1 MRPKLAPNARLGV
14 VLGLAVKH
22 DAHLQERGRRS
33 GARRGGRRPF
43 QDRDGASDRVWDTPS
58 RCNAQSRETLREGG
72 RDFIADR
79 LSKESPWIKEMRVK
93 SEAAN
98 NVVPMQIHAPN
109 RPALGGRRGG
119 DTARSAV
126 SLFAGAG
133 GLDIGAERS
142 GFLTRTAVEIDPVAQ
157 ETLLSNRGYF
167 PALEADTIFSDIV
180 TLDFHEL
187 LHASRLEQGE
197 VDLVHGGP
205 PCTPFS
211 KSGYW
216 LAYKRAGEDPKAS
229 LLDSYVAA
237 LKAVRPKAFLMENV
251 YGLAYNNQNRP
262 ILDRFI
268 ASVREAGYSLDW
280 RILVAADFGVP
291 QLRQRLICLGVRA
304 DLLDVP
310 ADMWR
315 FDWPRATH
323 DGPHERRVDRR
334 SDLPAHVTAGEALAD
349 LLPRANP
356 AEPEEV
362 VRGTYARE
370 LRKVPPGDNYLY
382 FTSKRGHRRPR
393 FEWRSRYWSFLLK
406 LHPDRPSPTVQ
417 GQPGPWVGPF
427 HWEGRRLRVAEVK
440 RLMTFPD
447 DFAIQGNRR
456 SQQLQLG
463 NAVPPLLAETLIS
476 QIAVEL
482 DRLEAPV
489 AVSA

>member
-1 MRPKLAPNARLGV
+1 MQLVARLTFQKASEGEKRLAAIA
-14 VLGLAVKH
+14 LGGL
-22 DAHLQERGRRS
+22 
-33 GARRGGRRPF
+33 
-43 QDRDGASDRVWDTPS
+43 
-58 RCNAQSRETLREGG
+58 
-72 RDFIADR
+72 
-79 LSKESPWIKEMRVK
+79 SPWTEEVGIK
-93 SEAAN
+93 SEPGT
-98 NVVPMQIHAPN
+98 NVVPMRVQLPVRPSTAPSDA
-109 RPALGGRRGG
+109 RSVG
-119 DTARSAV
+119 RSAV

-133 GLDIGAERS
+133 GLDLGAERA
-142 GFLTRTAVEIDPVAQ
+142 GFLTRAAVEIDQTAQ
-157 ETLLSNRGYF
+157 ETLLSNPNYF
-167 PALEADTIFSDIV
+167 PALAPGAIFSDIV
-180 TLDFHEL
+180 TLDFEEL
-187 LHASRLEQGE
+187 LSLSGLQPGE
-197 VDLVHGGP
+197 VDLMHGGP

-237 LKAVRPKAFLMENV
+237 LEAIRPKAFLMENV
-251 YGLAYNNQNRP
+251 YGLAYNNQNRL
-262 ILDRFI
+262 IFDRFL

-280 RILVAADFGVP
+280 RILLAADFGVP
-291 QLRQRLICLGVRA
+291 QLRQRLICVGVRA

-315 FDWPRATH
+315 FEWPQATH
-323 DGPHERRVDRR
+323 DGPHERRVDRT
-334 SDLPAHVTAGEALAD
+334 SNLPAHVTAGEALAD
-349 LLPRANP
+349 LSSSVNP

-362 VRGTYARE
+362 VKGTYARE

-406 LHPDRPSPTVQ
+406 LHPDRPSPTIQ

-463 NAVPPLLAETLIS
+463 NAVPPLLAETLLD
-476 QIAVEL
+476 QIAAEL

-489 AVSA
+489 AISA